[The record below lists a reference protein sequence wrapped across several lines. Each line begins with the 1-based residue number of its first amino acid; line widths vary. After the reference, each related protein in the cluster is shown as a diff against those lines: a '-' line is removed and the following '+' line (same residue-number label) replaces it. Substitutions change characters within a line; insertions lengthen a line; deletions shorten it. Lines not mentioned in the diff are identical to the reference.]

1 MENVQSLTKKLELLT
16 ASVSELALSISEISI
31 NQKSNEGKTQ
41 KQKFNSLLESL
52 SLSTEDFAKK
62 MGFKP
67 ASVYNQLC
75 PSKPFPK
82 WAKSMLIMEEIINE
96 GAKQNY

>member
-1 MENVQSLTKKLELLT
+1 
-16 ASVSELALSISEISI
+16 
-31 NQKSNEGKTQ
+31 
-41 KQKFNSLLESL
+41 LESL